1 MADARSEITP
11 AYRTLDE
18 PTKLLGLAVGQWG
31 ALVLAGGFAYGWLL
45 FSPLPWRLNVSLIVI
60 LAGAPLVLLILRAQG
75 ALSAPALIAAV
86 WRWRT
91 RPALLLG
98 VSDETPPE
106 RGGVTLDEQPEDSS
120 ESVIDDQP
128 LWVKA
133 G

>member
-1 MADARSEITP
+1 MGDERSEITP

-31 ALVLAGGFAYGWLL
+31 AMVLAGGFAYAWLL

-60 LAGAPLVLLILRAQG
+60 LAGAPLVLLILREQG
-75 ALSAPALIAAV
+75 ALSAPQLIAAV

-91 RPALLLG
+91 RPALLLE
-98 VSDETPPE
+98 VTAEAPPD
-106 RGGVTLDEQPEDSS
+106 RGSVVLDEQPE
-120 ESVIDDQP
+120 ESPEGLNDDEP